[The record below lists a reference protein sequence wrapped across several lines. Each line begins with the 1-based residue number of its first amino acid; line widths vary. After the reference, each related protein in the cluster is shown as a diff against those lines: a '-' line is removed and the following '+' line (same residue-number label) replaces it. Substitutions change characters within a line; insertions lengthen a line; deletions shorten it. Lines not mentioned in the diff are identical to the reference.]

1 MCIGVRS
8 PTGMRQPTPPQIQS
22 DSPCPNGQWLLSGV
36 SVVLPLPK
44 METVVGLVLC
54 RSRTAAKSSCVQHT
68 RVSTDRTPPHAL
80 AFQSHFCAVPWA
92 LVGSITHALSM
103 VEHWRS
109 LILSILNTFES
120 ALTTTHCQKLVRPRQ
135 RDYRSRG
142 GGSQS
147 S

>member
-1 MCIGVRS
+1 MYYGQYPCPPCSLQLPSEPLNAALPQLHILFFSAFVSAAQMCIGVQS

-54 RSRTAAKSSCVQHT
+54 RSRTAAKSSCMQHT

-80 AFQSHFCAVPWA
+80 AFQSHFCAVP
-92 LVGSITHALSM
+92 
-103 VEHWRS
+103 
-109 LILSILNTFES
+109 
-120 ALTTTHCQKLVRPRQ
+120 
-135 RDYRSRG
+135 
-142 GGSQS
+142 
-147 S
+147 